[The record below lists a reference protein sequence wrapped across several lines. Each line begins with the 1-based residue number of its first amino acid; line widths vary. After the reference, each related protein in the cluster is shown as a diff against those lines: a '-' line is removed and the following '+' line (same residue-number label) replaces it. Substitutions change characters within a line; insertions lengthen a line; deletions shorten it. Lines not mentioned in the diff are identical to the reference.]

1 MNKALIAVGAVIA
14 FFLVVAGIL
23 FVSYVSAYNY
33 GNETENKI
41 KALDSNRQ
49 NILAQYS
56 LKVTEAAQVP
66 EMYKNDVKEV
76 FTSAITGR
84 YGADGSKAMW
94 QWLQE
99 KNPQLDSVLYVKI
112 QQIVESGR
120 NKFENE
126 QTLLIDVVRSYSN
139 NLGYFWRGM
148 WMRIAGYPKIDLTKY
163 KPITSEHA
171 QEAFKTGV
179 DKGIEI
185 RK

>member
-1 MNKALIAVGAVIA
+1 MNKALIIVGALVAFIA
-14 FFLVVAGIL
+14 VVAGIL

-76 FTSAITGR
+76 FTAAITGR

-148 WMRIAGYPKIDLTKY
+148 WMRIAGYPKIDLTQY

-179 DKGIEI
+179 DKGITI